1 MHCAILTCQIH
12 GRMLAMKPDGSGK
25 AADVQKN
32 LLSFLPNER
41 MIGSGHMP
49 LRSERLP
56 RFIKGQPATNRGSQ
70 LVVCFFARQG

>member
-1 MHCAILTCQIH
+1 MHGAILICQIH

-25 AADVQKN
+25 AADVPQN
-32 LLSFLPNER
+32 LLSFLPGGR
-41 MIGSGHMP
+41 MVGRGPVP

-70 LVVCFFARQG
+70 LTVSFFASLG